1 MLFAWSAKTAAD
13 QAREAANEVRDQISR
28 FDTMAELSA
37 AITIIE
43 EIMRLQRTQAW
54 EIVWDIVLDRYATL
68 LSHLARSKGGG
79 GLTEAH
85 RTSIQTAI
93 ARFRI
98 MVEVIEKAFDMD
110 FSAQILKLIVRLTEL
125 TKEDKLVWEETGNR
139 NIYLAKIEKTNVLVG
154 KAGSDVTF
162 GGYSLQ
168 ILDEAGQIID
178 GTMALYA
185 IRDADRDAFK
195 RWDLL
200 RDLYELARRSALKSE
215 KVVSDL
221 LSTLEAI
228 R

>member
-1 MLFAWSAKTAAD
+1 MDFLTKHWGDLASVLGFALTIWFAWSAKTAAE

-98 MVEVIEKAFDMD
+98 MVEVIEKA
-110 FSAQILKLIVRLTEL
+110 RTEQ
-125 TKEDKLVWEETGNR
+125 EQGQLVTAVLNR
-139 NIYLAKIEKTNVLVG
+139 KASEQVG
-154 KAGSDVTF
+154 
-162 GGYSLQ
+162 
-168 ILDEAGQIID
+168 
-178 GTMALYA
+178 AL
-185 IRDADRDAFK
+185 
-195 RWDLL
+195 
-200 RDLYELARRSALKSE
+200 ES
-215 KVVSDL
+215 V
-221 LSTLEAI
+221 
-228 R
+228 